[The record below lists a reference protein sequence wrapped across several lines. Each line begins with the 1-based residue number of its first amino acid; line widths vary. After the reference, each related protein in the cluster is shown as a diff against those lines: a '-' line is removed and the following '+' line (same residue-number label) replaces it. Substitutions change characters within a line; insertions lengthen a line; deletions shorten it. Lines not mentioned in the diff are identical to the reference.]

1 MTDFLGIQGK
11 TFLISGGTSGI
22 GKATAEMAIEYG
34 ARVIVI
40 GRNSEKLNELKS
52 RYNEQL
58 VPLQLDLS
66 EKDFLYTLNE
76 VLDSETEIHGFLHTA
91 GISPTMPFNRE
102 KRKGWEQAM
111 QLNVYA
117 GLEISQ
123 RLLKRYRSSLSS
135 IVYLSSVMVDLA
147 EKAKGTYS
155 MSKGALNAIARNQ
168 ALEYAKFNIR
178 VNTIS
183 PAVVNTPLTKDSI
196 YRKSE
201 KGMADIRSRHPLGL
215 GEPEDIANA
224 ALFLLSDVSRWVT
237 GTNVKIDG
245 GYSIR

>member
-1 MTDFLGIQGK
+1 MKDFLDIRGR

-22 GKATAEMAIEYG
+22 GRATSEMAIECG

-52 RYNEQL
+52 LYNEQL
-58 VPLQLDLS
+58 VPLQVDLS
-66 EKDFLYTLNE
+66 AADFLQK
-76 VLDSETEIHGFLHTA
+76 LDKDINGETEIHGFLHAA

-102 KRKGWEQAM
+102 KRNSWEQAM

-117 GLEISQ
+117 GIEISQ
-123 RLLKRYRSSLSS
+123 LLLKRHRSSLSS
-135 IVYLSSVMVDLA
+135 IVYLSSIMACLA

-168 ALEYAKFNIR
+168 ALEYAKLNIR
-178 VNTIS
+178 FNTIS
-183 PAVVNTPLTKDSI
+183 PAVVNTPLTKESI
-196 YRKSE
+196 YRRSE
-201 KGMADIRSRHPLGL
+201 GSIADIRSRHPLGL

-224 ALFLLSDVSRWVT
+224 ALFLLSDASKWVT
-237 GTNVKIDG
+237 GTDLIVDG

>member
-1 MTDFLGIQGK
+1 MKDFLGVQGK

-22 GKATAEMAIEYG
+22 GRATAEKAIEYG
-34 ARVIVI
+34 ARIIVI
-40 GRNSEKLNELKS
+40 GRNSVKLNELKS

-58 VPLQLDLS
+58 VPLKLDLS
-66 EKDFLYTLNE
+66 EADFLQRLNE
-76 VLDSETEIHGFLHTA
+76 VLDREDEIHGFLHTA

-102 KRKGWEQAM
+102 KRNSWEQVM

-123 RLLKRYRSSLSS
+123 RLFKKYRSSLSS
-135 IVYLSSVMVDLA
+135 IVYVSSVMADLA

-183 PAVVNTPLTKDSI
+183 PAVVNTPLTEDSI
-196 YRKSE
+196 YRRSE
-201 KGMADIRSRHPLGL
+201 ESMADIRGRHPLGL

-224 ALFLLSDVSRWVT
+224 ALFLFSDVSKWVT
-237 GTNVKIDG
+237 GTNIKIDG
-245 GYSIR
+245 GYSIK